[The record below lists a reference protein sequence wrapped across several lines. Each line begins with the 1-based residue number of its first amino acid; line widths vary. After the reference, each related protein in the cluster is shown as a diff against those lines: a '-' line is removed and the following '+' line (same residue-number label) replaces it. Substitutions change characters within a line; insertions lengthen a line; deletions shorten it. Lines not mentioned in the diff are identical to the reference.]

1 MTDQIGILAEIRPG
15 QRPALERVLQQGPP
29 FDLAAEGFEH
39 HEVFLGDKEVIFI
52 FDGPNARTQLQRLAA
67 TRSLLGA
74 FVKMSSLVSAPRILE
89 QTFQWDRG
97 AEPASSGSP
106 SYAREHTTREGGHG
120 HSNGDHSRD
129 A

>member
-15 QRPALERVLQQGPP
+15 QRPALEALLQEGPP

-39 HEVFLGDKEVIFI
+39 HAVFLGDTDVVFI
-52 FDGPNARTQLQRLAA
+52 FDGPSARTQLQRLAA

-74 FVKMSSLVSAPRILE
+74 FVKMSRLVSAPRILE
-89 QTFQWDRG
+89 QTFEWDRR

-106 SYAREHTTREGGHG
+106 R
-120 HSNGDHSRD
+120 
-129 A
+129 